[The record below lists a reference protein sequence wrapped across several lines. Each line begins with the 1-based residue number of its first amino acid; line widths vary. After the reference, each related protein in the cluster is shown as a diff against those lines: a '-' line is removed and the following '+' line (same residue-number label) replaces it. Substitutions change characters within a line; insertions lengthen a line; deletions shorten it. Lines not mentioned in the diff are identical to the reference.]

1 MRTNIVLDD
10 QLVREAM
17 RVSGLKT
24 KRAVVEAGLRL
35 LVQTKAQ
42 AGMRFRVIDEQ
53 DHIREHI
60 KIFVNQELA
69 SDLSFRLRSD
79 DTVRISMALSG
90 GHAPLALIDL
100 YT

>member
-42 AGMRFRVIDEQ
+42 AGMR
-53 DHIREHI
+53 
-60 KIFVNQELA
+60 
-69 SDLSFRLRSD
+69 RLRGKVAWEGDLQQSRAAR
-79 DTVRISMALSG
+79 VRAI
-90 GHAPLALIDL
+90 
-100 YT
+100 

>member
-1 MRTNIVLDD
+1 VRTNIVLDD

-42 AGMRFRVIDEQ
+42 AGMR
-53 DHIREHI
+53 
-60 KIFVNQELA
+60 
-69 SDLSFRLRSD
+69 RLRGKVAWQGDLQQSRAAR
-79 DTVRISMALSG
+79 VRAI
-90 GHAPLALIDL
+90 
-100 YT
+100 

>member
-42 AGMRFRVIDEQ
+42 AGMR
-53 DHIREHI
+53 
-60 KIFVNQELA
+60 
-69 SDLSFRLRSD
+69 RLRGKVAWEGDLQQSRAAR
-79 DTVRISMALSG
+79 VRSI
-90 GHAPLALIDL
+90 
-100 YT
+100 